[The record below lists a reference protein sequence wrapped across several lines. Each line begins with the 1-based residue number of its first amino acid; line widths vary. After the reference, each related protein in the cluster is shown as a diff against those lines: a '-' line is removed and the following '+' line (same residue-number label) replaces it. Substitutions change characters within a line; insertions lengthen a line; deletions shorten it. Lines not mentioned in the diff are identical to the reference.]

1 MPKQIQSSEEFRKML
16 PKAHELRVV
25 RSSEYVKLKLR
36 MPDLLYTYKTN
47 VDEADDL
54 IKSAKDIE
62 VVEFNP
68 IDEKKKS
75 SESKEKEAE
84 GEKTKEKS
92 QPTAKRRKS
101 K

>member
-1 MPKQIQSSEEFRKML
+1 ML